1 MQARAEQASQ
11 ARRAFDRR
19 FGAVDFGA
27 LEPRPRR
34 GWVRAIREAIGMRQT
49 TLAQR
54 LGVTR
59 DAVWKLERAEAD
71 GRITLAKL
79 EQIAEAMECRLVYA
93 IVPRTTLR
101 ELVLKRARSAAQ
113 ERLGYALHTMEL
125 EAQGVEP
132 QSQAESL
139 DRLAEELVDSGRLWS

>member
-1 MQARAEQASQ
+1 
-11 ARRAFDRR
+11 
-19 FGAVDFGA
+19 
-27 LEPRPRR
+27 
-34 GWVRAIREAIGMRQT
+34 
-49 TLAQR
+49 LAQR